1 MTKYH
6 LDTIFL
12 CSNLVRITKSL
23 WTLLYHTVQD
33 EIALQIALQPLQH
46 IVIHD
51 HCAYDCMMN
60 PTSYQALV
68 VRERANGFTRQ
79 VESCA
84 IGDLP
89 PGDLL
94 IQVHYS
100 SLNYKDALSASGNRG
115 ITRRYPHTPGIDAVG
130 EVVESADPSLQPG
143 DLVIA
148 SGYDLGMNT
157 PGGFGQYIRVPS
169 TWVVRLPTT
178 LDALNSMALGTGGFT
193 AALCL
198 HKLEAAGLHP
208 ALGDVLVTGAT
219 GGVGSVSVA
228 LLAKLGYRTVAATGK
243 LDQAPL
249 LHALGAAE
257 VIHRNT
263 LEEGAEKALL
273 KQRWAAV
280 IDTVGGPI
288 LAGALKSTN
297 ANGWVAACG
306 NVASPDLALTVYPFI
321 LRGISLL
328 GVDAAN
334 CSLAIRHQLWEKL
347 ADAWRL
353 TLPENAVTHTDLA
366 GLPAEI
372 DKMRQGQHIGRIVVD
387 LWRGLQRDQ
396 WPQRAE
402 SRP

>member
-1 MTKYH
+1 
-6 LDTIFL
+6 
-12 CSNLVRITKSL
+12 
-23 WTLLYHTVQD
+23 
-33 EIALQIALQPLQH
+33 
-46 IVIHD
+46 
-51 HCAYDCMMN
+51 MN
-60 PTSYQALV
+60 SSIYQALV
-68 VRERANGFTRQ
+68 VRERANGFSRQ
-79 VESCA
+79 VETCA
-84 IGDLP
+84 IADLP
-89 PGDLL
+89 PGDIL
-94 IQVHYS
+94 IQVQYS
-100 SLNYKDALSASGNRG
+100 SLNYKDALSATGNRG

-130 EVVESADPSLQPG
+130 LVVESADPALQPG

-157 PGGFGQYIRVPS
+157 YGGFGQYIRVPS
-169 TWVVRLPTT
+169 TWVVRLPST
-178 LDALNSMALGTGGFT
+178 LDARTSMALGTGGFT

-228 LLAKLGYRTVAATGK
+228 LLAKLGYRIVAATGK

-288 LAGALKSTN
+288 LAGALKSTI

-321 LRGISLL
+321 LRGVSLL
-328 GVDAAN
+328 GIDAAN
-334 CSLAIRHQLWEKL
+334 CSLTLRRHLWQKL

-353 TLPENAVTHTDLA
+353 TLPKNVLTYTDLA
-366 GLPAEI
+366 GLSTEI
-372 DKMRQGQHIGRIVVD
+372 DKMLQGRHIGRIVVD
-387 LWRGLQRDQ
+387 LWHDRQQDQ
-396 WPQRAE
+396 APQRAE
-402 SRP
+402 SHS